1 MGSKKKI
8 CILETDIPNEGRSF
22 LTGAARIDERE
33 RFGSLIMKIE
43 DARRLAPGMKVGCP
57 EDLEEPAYTGVVVY
71 GPGPAQEDLL
81 GEAFA
86 WITVRDEARGREA
99 VWPSNQLRLLSP
111 LPALEVEEPDDLPS
125 P

>member
-1 MGSKKKI
+1 
-8 CILETDIPNEGRSF
+8 
-22 LTGAARIDERE
+22 
-33 RFGSLIMKIE
+33 MKIE
-43 DARRLAPGMKVGCP
+43 DARRLAPGMKVRCP

-71 GPGPAQEDLL
+71 GAGPTQEDLL
-81 GEAFA
+81 GEEFA

-111 LPALEVEEPDDLPS
+111 LPVLEVEEPEDLPS